1 MVIRESPAGKLAMND
16 CCHEMLRARLR
27 LAGSSFSAIARE
39 LGITPS
45 SVSLVSQGHRRS
57 AKIQQA
63 IASKLATT
71 PEALWPARYIKE
83 VNMTPR

>member
-1 MVIRESPAGKLAMND
+1 MND

-57 AKIQQA
+57 EKVERA
-63 IASKLATT
+63 IASKLQTQ
-71 PEALWPARYIKE
+71 PEIIWPARYTKE
-83 VNMTPR
+83 RKVKP